1 LGNLAKGADCSGT
14 GKSPDAFGSC
24 RGMSLGVTGMQPI
37 VMLWL
42 ALIGQGLPA
51 APPAQ
56 TKGDGAAVPEKSAY
70 YSFVDRDFIF
80 TVEMVGPGVALLNF
94 VSMLDEERVL
104 SAKLVR
110 LTLENRKTPAIAFL
124 VDTGDPKE
132 PIAVPSITMRP
143 RSSFGVRIKGDYG
156 SEKEISGVTLRVG
169 TEDLKLVPQT
179 SLEFENLVIKVNR
192 INLNSPNFRDD
203 WQAVKLE
210 VLGSR
215 MPAPRR

>member
-1 LGNLAKGADCSGT
+1 MAAAPESSRLLSDGAGV
-14 GKSPDAFGSC
+14 
-24 RGMSLGVTGMQPI
+24 SLGVRGMQPI
-37 VMLWL
+37 VLLWL
-42 ALIGQGLPA
+42 ALAGQTLPS

-56 TKGDGAAVPEKSAY
+56 TKGGGAAAPKEHLFA
-70 YSFVDRDFIF
+70 FVDRDFIF
-80 TVEMVGPGVALLNF
+80 TVEMVGPGIVLLNF

-110 LTLENRKTPAIAFL
+110 LTLENRKAPSMAFL

-132 PIAVPSITMRP
+132 PITVPSITMRA

-169 TEDLKLVPQT
+169 TEDLKLVPVT

-192 INLNSPNFRDD
+192 INLNSPNFRED
-203 WQAVKLE
+203 WQSVKLE
-210 VLGSR
+210 VIGSR
-215 MPAPRR
+215 VPAPRR